1 MVTKIKEFKKT
12 GCRCKGITR
21 TLIWSDPHPIWPEQA
36 LSRSRWENCLIS
48 VYSHHALCG
57 HLCDG
62 FSFPQPEGVLNTEYF
77 LLRWPIYQCGQ
88 IHSFA
93 GKDTEIIIFRDVP
106 AWIWVAS
113 SENVEN
119 LILQTYFDAHKP
131 CNYLILAET
140 NSIHILLPALLAE
153 FGNYATYLDFGIN
166 GFAVSSCQGLQL
178 AFSWLW
184 GRIGHFQTI
193 ISLQHSP

>member
-1 MVTKIKEFKKT
+1 MMQKLGREGKIVWFLFIVIMHCVDT
-12 GCRCKGITR
+12 LWRYFFSTAWGC
-21 TLIWSDPHPIWPEQA
+21 
-36 LSRSRWENCLIS
+36 
-48 VYSHHALCG
+48 
-57 HLCDG
+57 
-62 FSFPQPEGVLNTEYF
+62 FEYF
-77 LLRWPIYQCGQ
+77 PLKWILWILFLPTCQCGQ
-88 IHSFA
+88 IHTFA

-119 LILQTYFDAHKP
+119 LILQTHFEAHKP

-140 NSIHILLPALLAE
+140 NSFRILLPALLAE

-166 GFAVSSCQGLQL
+166 GFAVSSRQGLQL
-178 AFSWLW
+178 AFSLLRR
-184 GRIGHFQTI
+184 RIGHYQTT